1 MSYKVFVNGDP
12 LPASEVNDYL
22 MNQVVISFAD
32 STARSAS
39 LPIPV
44 EGQVTWMEDSNKYQY
59 YTGSQWLDLLP
70 GGLDTKAGAYTTVA
84 GDLGR
89 TIVTTSATAVTITIA
104 NVLTKAGDR
113 IDFIQ
118 DGAGQITFAAGSGVT
133 LRSADS
139 MLKMAKRYGGAS
151 VVFGGSGVYY
161 LIGNL
166 VA

>member
-12 LPASEVNDYL
+12 LPASEMNDYL
-22 MNQVVISFAD
+22 MNQAVISFAD

-39 LPIPV
+39 LPVPI
-44 EGQVTWMEDSNKYQY
+44 EGQLTWMADSNKYQY
-59 YTGSQWLDLLP
+59 YSGSAWLDLLP
-70 GGLDTKAGAYTTVA
+70 GGVDTKAGSYTIVA
-84 GDLGR
+84 ADLGR

-118 DGAGQITFAAGSGVT
+118 DGAGQITFAAAGGVT
-133 LRSADS
+133 LRSAAS
-139 MLKMAKRYGGAS
+139 NLKMGAQYGGAS
-151 VVFGGSGVYY
+151 VVFGGSSTYY